1 MNEEGDDVILIKQRI
16 MMMDGR
22 AKIKKKKKLKS
33 HTKKN
38 KSKIKKKWD

>member
-16 MMMDGR
+16 IMMDGR
-22 AKIKKKKKLKS
+22 AKIKKKKKS

-38 KSKIKKKWD
+38 KSKIKKWD